1 VSKGNTLFIFVTKK
15 NHQSFHFILGKFTLT
30 IVEFLYRRKAIFF
43 GCLLVIIGFIAI
55 GISRLKINESIF
67 STLPKGKS
75 FEQLNSL
82 IENKSISNQVIFS
95 IKVTDKNDADVI
107 AQLASSFAD
116 TLKNVSKKYLTNIIS
131 SRPDIEETIYSY
143 FYSNFPFLIDSSYY
157 KTLDDKLTTDSVRA
171 SLISSYNQLVS
182 PGSSFLKNYLLN
194 DPLFITGKF
203 FNNLNSTSNS
213 EGIIVEDGIVYSK
226 DKKQILIT
234 AKTTQDAGDS
244 KNDIALYEQLEKFK
258 KKWNAIYPDNNMD
271 YFGTF
276 AIAAENAIQIKKDTL
291 LTISLSLTLILLI
304 LFFYYK
310 KFLIP
315 IYFFLPAI
323 FGSAFAIGV
332 MGFLKQEISAIS
344 LATGAV
350 MIGIIV
356 AYSFHFFTHLRHT
369 RSISIT
375 IKEISAPLLTGS
387 FTTITALTALCFAN
401 SEVLQDFGLF
411 AALSLS
417 GAAIFT
423 LIGLPVILQLF
434 SFDYAAIPDEPKIF
448 KIPTISPKYRV
459 LCIGIIFILTF
470 IFLYAAKDVRFDS
483 DLSSMSYY
491 SDEFKN
497 KEEQLTG
504 INPQKE
510 KKIYLFAIE
519 KNYETACATNF
530 QLFEKLTELKT
541 KGEIKSFLSSAQFL
555 IPHEIKRKR
564 EKQWNDF
571 WDKKK
576 SETFEVINKTA
587 DSVGFSNSAFVN
599 FQKWINRE
607 NISEANNDTLL
618 QTIGL
623 DNFIKIEKEKSTFI
637 TTLVVKDENLNNI
650 KAELR
655 NINGIE
661 IFDKAEMANT
671 LLDLVKNDFNYILWI
686 SASIVFFTL
695 LLIYGRIELALLAF
709 FPMAISWIWI
719 LGIAALAGI
728 EFNFVNVVISTFIFG
743 LGDDFSIFVMDGLL
757 NKYKYKKNSL
767 GSYTSA
773 IILSAVTTIIGL
785 GVLFFAKHPAIHSI
799 AAISVLGIAC
809 ILFLSLVF
817 QPILFDYFVQQR
829 IEKKKSPVT
838 LSEFLYSVF
847 EFSYWII
854 VCLCFYIILGILYL
868 FPFPKKSKTKFLNHL
883 ISFFGWTVIY
893 FELQVKKRIFNKEN
907 LILEKPSIIIAN
919 HTSFLDILLM
929 IMLNH
934 RIILLVKDWVYHSP
948 LFGYPIR
955 YAGYIYTESDSEENR
970 KKIKQRIADGYSL
983 MIFPEG
989 TRSTDGEMQRFHKGA
1004 FYLSQELKLDIT
1016 PILIYGASYVLP
1028 KNDYIVRKGQL
1039 NLKCLPRIK
1048 HDDASWGNTYK
1059 EKTKNV
1065 SAYFK
1070 SEYQKF
1076 KDERETPLNLWPRIF
1091 KNYLFKGP
1099 IVEWYIRIKFKL
1111 ESRNFEFYNKQ
1122 IGSRNNILDIGC
1134 GYGYLSLYLHYKNEN
1149 RKITG
1154 IDYDEEKIQLAQ
1166 NCYDKN
1172 ENISFTFA
1180 DAKTFPFKN
1189 QDVIFLNDVLHYL
1202 SKDNQQIVL
1211 DKCVNALNENGIIFI
1226 RDGITD
1232 LTEKHKATKLTEF
1245 MSTKIFK
1252 FNKKEGQFHFP
1263 AIDFVKSFAEKNKF
1277 SFEMKEHSQETSN
1290 VLFILRK
1297 Q

>member
-1 VSKGNTLFIFVTKK
+1 MFIFVMKK
-15 NHQSFHFILGKFTLT
+15 NHWSFHFILGKITLQ
-30 IVEFLYRRKAIFF
+30 IVEFLYRRKVVFF
-43 GCLLVIIGFIAI
+43 CCLLLIIGILAI

-75 FEQLNSL
+75 FEQLNTL
-82 IENKSISNQVIFS
+82 IENKNISNQVLFS
-95 IKVTDKNDADVI
+95 IKVPDKNDADAI
-107 AQLASSFAD
+107 TQLVNSFAD
-116 TLKNVSKKYLTNIIS
+116 TLKDISKKQLTNIIS
-131 SRPDIEETIYSY
+131 TRPDISENVYNY
-143 FYSNFPFLIDSSYY
+143 FYQNFLFLVDSAYY
-157 KTLDDKLTTDSVRA
+157 KTLENKLTSDSVRA

-203 FNNLNSTSNS
+203 FKNLNAVSNS
-213 EGIIVEDGIVYSK
+213 EGIIVEDGVVFFK

-234 AKTTQDAGDS
+234 AKTNYGAGDS
-244 KNDIALYEQLEKFK
+244 KNNIALYEQLEKFK
-258 KKWNAIYPDNNMD
+258 NSWNVIHPDNKMD

-276 AIAAENAIQIKKDTL
+276 AIAAENAIQVKKDTW
-291 LTISLSLTLILLI
+291 LTISLSLILILFI

-310 KFLIP
+310 NFIIP

-323 FGSAFAIGV
+323 FGSAFALGII
-332 MGFLKQEISAIS
+332 GFLKPEIPAIS
-344 LATGAV
+344 IATGAV
-350 MIGIIV
+350 MLGIIV
-356 AYSFHFFTHLRHT
+356 DYSFHFFTHLRHT
-369 RSISIT
+369 RSISFT
-375 IKEISAPLLTGS
+375 IKEISVPLLTGS
-387 FTTITALTALCFAN
+387 FTTITALSALCFAN
-401 SEVLQDFGLF
+401 SEVLQDFGLL

-423 LIGLPVILQLF
+423 LVGLPVLLQLF
-434 SFDYAAIPDEPKIF
+434 SFDYTAIPEEPKFF
-448 KIPTISPKYRV
+448 KLPNISRRYRIV
-459 LCIGIIFILTF
+459 WIGIIFILTF
-470 IFLYAAKDVRFDS
+470 VFLYAAKDVRFDS
-483 DLSSMSYY
+483 DLSSMSFH
-491 SDEFKN
+491 SDALKN

-504 INPQKE
+504 INPKTE
-510 KKIYLFAIE
+510 KKIYLFAID
-519 KNYETACATNF
+519 KNQERACEANF
-530 QLFEKLTELKT
+530 LLFEKLSELKT
-541 KGEIKSFLSSAQFL
+541 NGKIKSFLSSAQFL
-555 IPHEIKRKR
+555 IPDGIKKKR
-564 EKQWNDF
+564 EKQWVDF
-571 WDKKK
+571 WNKNK

-587 DSVGFSNSAFVN
+587 DSIGFSKSAFVN
-599 FQKWINRE
+599 FHKWINRE
-607 NISEANNDTLL
+607 NIFDTNNGTLL

-623 DNFIKIEKEKSTFI
+623 DNLIDIEKEKTTFI
-637 TTLVVKDENLNNI
+637 STLVVNNENLNSV
-650 KAELR
+650 KAQLR

-661 IFDKAEMANT
+661 IFDRAEMAT
-671 LLDLVKNDFNYILWI
+671 FLLGLVKNDFNYILWI

-695 LLIYGRIELALLAF
+695 LLIYGRIELTLLAF

-728 EFNFVNVVISTFIFG
+728 EFNFVNVVISTFVFG
-743 LGDDFSIFVMDGLL
+743 LGDDYSIFTTDGLL

-767 GSYTSA
+767 RSYTSA
-773 IILSAVTTIIGL
+773 IILSAVTTMIGL

-817 QPILFDYFVQQR
+817 QPILFNFFVQQR
-829 IEKKKSPVT
+829 IENKKPPVP

-854 VCLCFYIILGILYL
+854 VCLIFYIVLGILYL
-868 FPFPKKSKTKFLNHL
+868 FPFPRKSKTKFLNHL
-883 ISFFGWTVIY
+883 ISFFCWTVVY

-929 IMLNH
+929 IMLN
-934 RIILLVKDWVYHSP
+934 RKIILLVKKWVYHSP
-948 LFGYPIR
+948 LFGFPIR
-955 YAGYIYTESDSEENR
+955 YAGYIYTENDSEENR
-970 KKIKQRIADGYSL
+970 KKINQRITEGYSL

-989 TRSTDGEMQRFHKGA
+989 TRSSDGEMQRFHKGA

-1028 KNDYIVRKGQL
+1028 KNDYMVRQGQL
-1039 NLKCLPRIK
+1039 DLKCLPRIK

-1059 EKTKNV
+1059 ERTKNV
-1065 SAYFK
+1065 SGYFK

-1076 KDERETPLNLWPRIF
+1076 KNERETPINLWPRIF
-1091 KNYLFKGP
+1091 KNYIFKGP
-1099 IVEWYIRIKFKL
+1099 VIEWYIRIKFKL
-1111 ESRNFEFYNKQ
+1111 ESRNFEFYNQQ
-1122 IGSRNNILDIGC
+1122 IDSRNNILDIGC

-1149 RKITG
+1149 RKIIG
-1154 IDYDEEKIQLAQ
+1154 IDYDEKKIQLAE

-1172 ENISFTFA
+1172 ENVSFIFA
-1180 DAKTFPFKN
+1180 DARTFSFEK

-1202 SKDNQQIVL
+1202 PKDTQQAVL
-1211 DKCVNALNENGIIFI
+1211 DKCADALNENGIIFI

-1232 LTEKHKATKLTEF
+1232 LTEKHKTTKLTEF
-1245 MSTKIFK
+1245 MSTKVFK
-1252 FNKKEGQFHFP
+1252 FNKKEGEFHFP
-1263 AIDFVKSFAEKNKF
+1263 SIDFIKSFAEKNKF
-1277 SFEMKEHSQETSN
+1277 GFEMKEHSKETSN